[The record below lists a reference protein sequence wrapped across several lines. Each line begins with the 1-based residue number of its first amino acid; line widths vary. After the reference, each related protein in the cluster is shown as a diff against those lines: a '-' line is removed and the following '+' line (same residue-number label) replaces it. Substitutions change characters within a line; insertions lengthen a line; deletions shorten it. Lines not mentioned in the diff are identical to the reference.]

1 MHIRLSDFNSR
12 LQSASTLDQQMDC
25 ALLLASDLGFD
36 AVIYDYSP
44 VPVSH
49 DGALITPSLLSL
61 RNTPADWH
69 ALWCSQGYYQIDPV
83 QHGRRQRLAVR
94 MVIPA
99 RGRDGAENLHHRHAQ
114 AGGALSA

>member
-12 LQSASTLDQQMDC
+12 LQSASTVDQQMDC

-69 ALWCSQGYYQIDPV
+69 ALWCSQGTTRSTRCNTWPWPAF
-83 QHGRRQRLAVR
+83 RLC

-99 RGRDGAENLHHRHAQ
+99 QG
-114 AGGALSA
+114 